1 MEKDYN
7 WNLILKSAVPFALI
21 DAYLFYTSISDSWKW
36 ISLAISLSLAG
47 MIIYIN
53 DKKKS
58 NIFTAMGIVF
68 LVALIVK
75 FLEMS
80 EIFH

>member
-1 MEKDYN
+1 MEDDYN
-7 WNLILKSAVPFALI
+7 WNLILKVSLPFALI
-21 DAYLFYTSISDSWKW
+21 EGYIFYTNLSNFWKW
-36 ISLAISLSLAG
+36 GSLTIALFLTALL
-47 MIIYIN
+47 IYIN